1 MARIK
6 GLGMGMDALFSENE
20 TQGAKPS
27 TLKIT
32 EIFPNKAQPR
42 SDFDDEAIS
51 ALCDSIKQHGVL
63 QPLLVRPMATG
74 GYQIVAG
81 ERRWRA
87 SRLAGLEE
95 VPVYIKELDDE
106 QTMQFALVENLQR
119 ENLNPVEEALGYREL
134 MQTYGYTQEQ
144 VAKIVGKSRPVIA
157 NSLRILN
164 LDEQTLQLVRNG
176 DVSAGHAKVL
186 AGIEDRNIRSEL
198 ALKVK
203 RDTLTVR
210 QLEDIA
216 KSLSKPKTEKPPKK
230 QEVYFKEVELSL
242 AETLG
247 RKVNVNG
254 KNGKGK
260 LEIEFYSNE
269 DLAAIAKALY
279 GLNNK

>member
-1 MARIK
+1 MARVK

-20 TQGAKPS
+20 TKGTQPQ
-27 TLKIT
+27 TLRLT

-42 SDFDDEAIS
+42 TDFDDEAIS
-51 ALCDSIKQHGVL
+51 ALADSIKQHGVL
-63 QPLLVRPMATG
+63 QPLLVRPMASG

-87 SRLAGLEE
+87 SRMAGLSE
-95 VPVYIKELDDE
+95 VPVYIKELNDK
-106 QTMQFALVENLQR
+106 QTMELALVENLQR

-134 MQTYGYTQEQ
+134 METYGYTQEQ
-144 VAKIVGKSRPVIA
+144 VAKIVGRSRPAVA

-164 LDEQTLQLVRNG
+164 LDEATLKLVRDG

-186 AGIEDRNIRSEL
+186 AGIEDRALRADL

-203 RDTLTVR
+203 RDMLTVR
-210 QLEDIA
+210 NLEELA
-216 KSLSKPKTEKPPKK
+216 KLAAKPKKEKQPPKK
-230 QEVYFKEVELSL
+230 EVYFKEVELSL

-260 LEIEFYSNE
+260 LEIEFYSQD
-269 DLAAIAKALY
+269 DLAAIARALE
-279 GLNNK
+279 GLNKN